1 MAPEAGPQ
9 RRAATVRWRLGNVIL
24 GAGSGGAAGWLAALL
39 AGVDG
44 MLLWWIM
51 GGLAALGA
59 AFGYRYGRGVVKATF
74 KALGEAAED

>member
-1 MAPEAGPQ
+1 MVPETGPQ
-9 RRAATVRWRLGNVIL
+9 RRAATVRRRLGNVVL
-24 GAGSGGAAGWLAALL
+24 GAGSGGTAGWLAAVL

-44 MLLWWIM
+44 ILLWWIM

-74 KALGEAAED
+74 KALGDAADG